1 MCYINIK
8 LFEKS
13 NLLPSDL
20 VFLAAIK
27 NKEVEYLIKYLT
39 ESDYNRFKTLSLV
52 KHVKVKRKDEH
63 LYMSLRLEKK
73 TEELLINLS
82 FAGAVDEETEIL
94 VNWLINVYKS
104 KSGGIIKNKTEI
116 KRKCMWFKT
125 ITNITGNKLAVLL
138 QCFIQDTYSEQ
149 DGLTVKEF
157 MEQNP
162 RGVLNNM
169 LDNLFFSP
177 TSVFDKHYTLDKSPL
192 YRYFE
197 DNQEYVE
204 QIWRQKNLIEQ

>member
-1 MCYINIK
+1 MYINIK

-13 NLLPSDL
+13 GLQPEDIF
-20 VFLAAIK
+20 FLTGIK
-27 NKEVEYLIKYLT
+27 QINREVIDKLT
-39 ESDYNRFKTLSLV
+39 GDIFN
-52 KHVKVKRKDEH
+52 
-63 LYMSLRLEKK
+63 RLEALKLLTSIKGKRGDNPMYNVRLSKK
-73 TEELLINLS
+73 GSELLINLS
-82 FAGAVDEETEIL
+82 FEGAVDEETEIL

-116 KRKCMWFKT
+116 RRRCQWFKT

-138 QCFIQDTYSEQ
+138 QSFIQDTYNEQ

-192 YRYFE
+192 YNYFT

-204 QIWRQKNLIEQ
+204 NIWRQKNLIEE

>member
-1 MCYINIK
+1 MFINFS

-27 NKEVEYLIKYLT
+27 NKEVEYLIKNLT
-39 ESDYNRFKTLSLV
+39 ESDYNRFKELSLV
-52 KHVKVKRKDEH
+52 KHIKAKKKDEH
-63 LYMSLRLEKK
+63 PYISLRLEKK

-82 FAGAVDEETEIL
+82 FEGAVDEETEIL
-94 VNWLINVYKS
+94 VSWLINVFKS

-116 KRKCMWFKT
+116 RRKCMWFKT

-138 QCFIQDTYSEQ
+138 QCFIQDTYNEQ

-192 YRYFE
+192 YNYFT

-204 QIWRQKNLIEQ
+204 NIWRQKNLIEE